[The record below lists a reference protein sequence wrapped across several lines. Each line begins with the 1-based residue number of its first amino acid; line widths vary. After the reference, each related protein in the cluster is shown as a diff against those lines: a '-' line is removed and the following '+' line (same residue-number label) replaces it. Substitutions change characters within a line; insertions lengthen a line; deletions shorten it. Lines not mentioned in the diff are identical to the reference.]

1 MKLFFI
7 LIFLFIIIAPFIY
20 FQHYFHSINKLTKM
34 IFSFL
39 SLLTLF
45 VTLIKIYFHPNSPF
59 FFILTLILQYYMLSL
74 FVSMIL
80 LIIYQFICRCLHKQV
95 IQKISIILIVI
106 SISFVSIGYIT
117 HFHKVKEPYQIT
129 IHKESSLDYLHI
141 AFVSDMHLGSGT
153 YLNDVKNF
161 VDAMNKNDY
170 DLVCFGGDLFDETTP
185 KEMIPEALALLSQI
199 DSRYGMYAVNG
210 NHEHYAQFLDQQAYK
225 KNNIHLLSENY
236 VCVNGLFNIVG
247 REDVSAKSHITY
259 QQVIQN
265 MDTSLPT
272 IVLDHN
278 PKRYQEVMSE
288 SDLQL
293 SGHTH
298 AGQAFPLSLATAPLY
313 DNDYGLLLKNDFSL
327 IVTSGYGSW
336 GFPVRFMTQC
346 EFVMI

>member
-1 MKLFFI
+1 
-7 LIFLFIIIAPFIY
+7 
-20 FQHYFHSINKLTKM
+20 M

-39 SLLTLF
+39 SFITLF
-45 VTLIKIYFHPNSPF
+45 VILIKIYFHPNSPF

-80 LIIYQFICRCLHKQV
+80 LIIYQLFCRFLHKQV
-95 IQKISIILIVI
+95 IQKTSIILIVI
-106 SISFVSIGYIT
+106 SIGFVSIGYMT

-129 IHKESSLDYLHI
+129 IHKESSLDYVHI

-153 YLNDVKNF
+153 YLNDVENF
-161 VDAMNKNDY
+161 VDAINKNDY
-170 DLVCFGGDLFDETTP
+170 DLVCFSGDLFDETTP
-185 KEMIPEALALLSQI
+185 KEMIPKALALLSQI

-278 PKRYQEVMSE
+278 PKRYQDVMSE

-313 DNDYGLLLKNDFSL
+313 DDDYGLLLKNDFSL

-346 EFVMI
+346 EFVDIMVTFSKK